1 MCMFKVLADV
11 FWLQHPL
18 KCLQYKKSWQEQEHF
33 LQACDLDEDEDEDE
47 AVQVREIRSGLQ
59 KAKQLFDNLGY
70 TFERNLN
77 ERHPDTPS
85 VRSAGVFYRFEF
97 LLIFDSMQADQR
109 EVHFP
114 RLTCSINRPR

>member
-1 MCMFKVLADV
+1 MATAPPKMFTIQKIVTGTGT
-11 FWLQHPL
+11 
-18 KCLQYKKSWQEQEHF
+18 F

-97 LLIFDSMQADQR
+97 LLKKISIRARIRTRCIFS
-109 EVHFP
+109 
-114 RLTCSINRPR
+114 RLICSISRPR